1 MKPARKRKLVYRAQE
16 QYGASERRACGLIQ
30 IGRTTHRY
38 QSIRDPQDE
47 LRLRLKELAAAR
59 PRYGSRRL
67 HILLQ
72 REGWKINHKRVC
84 RLYREEGLQVRRRR
98 RRKVAARPR
107 VRLPAPS
114 ELNHRWS
121 LDFVADELVSGRR
134 FRVLTVIDIHSR
146 ECLALKAGFSL
157 TAQIVTAQLEEIIAE
172 RGVPVALTQDNGTE
186 FTSRHYDAWAF
197 SAGIQLDFYPAGTS
211 GRELLHRELQ
221 RQATRRVLEPELVPE
236 PLRGSGTAGRIPEG
250 LQRNETAFFFRQPA
264 ACRVCPTAAGGCD
277 QTPRLVPPSISVTR
291 C

>member
-197 SAGIQLDFYPAGTS
+197 SAGIQLDFIRP
-211 GRELLHRELQ
+211 GRPVENCYIESFNGK
-221 RQATRRVLEPELVPE
+221 
-236 PLRGSGTAGRIPEG
+236 LRDECLSQSWFLSLSEAQEQLDAFRKDY
-250 LQRNETAFFFRQPA
+250 NETRPHSSLGNLPPA
-264 ACRVCPTAAGGCD
+264 VYVQLLQEVAA
-277 QTPRLVPPSISVTR
+277 T
-291 C
+291 

>member
-1 MKPARKRKLVYRAQE
+1 MRPARKRELVRRAQE

-38 QSIRDPQDE
+38 RSIRDPQDE

-107 VRLPAPS
+107 VRLPTPS
-114 ELNHRWS
+114 ELNHQWS

-134 FRVLTVIDIHSR
+134 FRVLTVIDVHSR

-157 TAQIVTAQLEEIIAE
+157 TAQIVTAELEGIIAE
-172 RGVPVALTQDNGTE
+172 REVPVALTQDNGTE
-186 FTSRHYDAWAF
+186 FTSKHYDAWAF
-197 SAGIQLDFYPAGTS
+197 SAGIQLDFIRP
-211 GRELLHRELQ
+211 GRPVENCYIESFNGK
-221 RQATRRVLEPELVPE
+221 
-236 PLRGSGTAGRIPEG
+236 LRDECLSQSWFLSLSEAQEQLDAFRKDY
-250 LQRNETAFFFRQPA
+250 NETRPHSSLGNLPPA
-264 ACRVCPTAAGGCD
+264 VYVQLLQEVAA
-277 QTPRLVPPSISVTR
+277 R
-291 C
+291 

>member
-1 MKPARKRKLVYRAQE
+1 M
-16 QYGASERRACGLIQ
+16 
-30 IGRTTHRY
+30 
-38 QSIRDPQDE
+38 
-47 LRLRLKELAAAR
+47 R

-98 RRKVAARPR
+98 RRKIAARPR
-107 VRLPAPS
+107 VRLAAPS

-157 TAQIVTAQLEEIIAE
+157 TAQIVTEALEGIIAE

-186 FTSRHYDAWAF
+186 FTSKHYDAWAF
-197 SAGIQLDFYPAGTS
+197 SAGIQLDFIRP
-211 GRELLHRELQ
+211 GRPVENCYIESFNGK
-221 RQATRRVLEPELVPE
+221 
-236 PLRGSGTAGRIPEG
+236 LRDECLSQSWFLSLSEAQEQLDAFRKDY
-250 LQRNETAFFFRQPA
+250 NETRPHSSLGNLPPA
-264 ACRVCPTAAGGCD
+264 VYVQLLQEVAA
-277 QTPRLVPPSISVTR
+277 R
-291 C
+291 

>member
-16 QYGASERRACGLIQ
+16 QYGASERRAWCGLIQ

-197 SAGIQLDFYPAGTS
+197 SAGIQLDFIRP
-211 GRELLHRELQ
+211 GRPVENCYIESFNGK
-221 RQATRRVLEPELVPE
+221 
-236 PLRGSGTAGRIPEG
+236 LRDECLSQSWFLSLSEAQEQLDAFRKDY
-250 LQRNETAFFFRQPA
+250 NETRPHSSLGNLPPA
-264 ACRVCPTAAGGCD
+264 VYVQLLQEVAA
-277 QTPRLVPPSISVTR
+277 T
-291 C
+291 